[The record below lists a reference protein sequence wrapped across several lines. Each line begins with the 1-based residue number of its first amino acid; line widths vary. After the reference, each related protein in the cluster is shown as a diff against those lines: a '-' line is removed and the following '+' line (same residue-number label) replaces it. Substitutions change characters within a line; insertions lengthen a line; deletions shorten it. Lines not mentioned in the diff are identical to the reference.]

1 MKPPKTKEVSN
12 LSKISTCLK
21 KINITRCQLIT
32 HNTLLL
38 YNIIY
43 IDIFL
48 QLFDKS
54 ITYERRLLAVF
65 KFLKYFIQRK
75 NILLISL

>member
-1 MKPPKTKEVSN
+1 MKPPKTNEISN
-12 LSKISTCLK
+12 LSKISTCLKK

-43 IDIFL
+43 CDMFYTT
-48 QLFDKS
+48 F
-54 ITYERRLLAVF
+54 R
-65 KFLKYFIQRK
+65 
-75 NILLISL
+75 